1 MSAQNKDIVRRFVE
15 AMNNKDVSAFDELLS
30 PDFVR
35 HCQATPDVR
44 VRSREDFKD
53 YYQDVD
59 ITFPDQWMTVGIS
72 LAEGDKVAT
81 WGRFTGTQKGPMGP
95 LPATGKKMDL
105 EIASI
110 FRVEDGKIAELWV
123 LWDNVASLVQ
133 LGHMPA
139 P

>member
-1 MSAQNKDIVRRFVE
+1 MSEENKEIVRRFAE
-15 AMNNKDVSAFDELLS
+15 ALNNKDLGAFDEFLT

-35 HCQATPDVR
+35 HCQATPDLQIK
-44 VRSREDFKD
+44 SREEFKE
-53 YYQDVD
+53 YYQGVD
-59 ITFPDQWMTVGIS
+59 SVYPDQWMTLEIIV
-72 LAEGDKVAT
+72 AEGDKVAT

-95 LPATGKKMDL
+95 FPATGKKTDL
-105 EIASI
+105 EIATI
-110 FRVEDGKIAELWV
+110 FRIQDGKIAELWV